1 MELTD
6 FLPVSKED
14 MVSRGWYSYDFLV
27 VTGDAYVDHPSFG
40 PVVIARVL
48 EEMGFKVAILAQPR
62 WNDASSFEKIGKPRF
77 GVFIG
82 AGNLDSMV
90 AHYTAAKKPRSEDF
104 YSPGKKAGLRPD
116 RATIVYANRAREA
129 FGGDMPII
137 IGGLEASLR
146 RFSHYDYWDDKV
158 RRSILFDSKADL
170 LVFGMGEYATREIAK
185 RLKRKV
191 NPSEIT
197 DVRGTAFI
205 APSED
210 SCVFEKIMLPSFEET
225 ASDIRSYADATRI
238 EYEEHDPIR
247 GVAQCQSCQGRMLI
261 VNPPAP
267 LLTTQELD
275 AVAELP
281 YTREVHPM
289 YEEMGGVP
297 AIEEV
302 RFSVI
307 HNRGCFGA
315 CNFCALSFHQGR
327 MIASRSHE
335 SVIREVVAMTH
346 HPLWKG
352 YVSDVGGPTAN
363 FRHPS
368 CEMQK
373 EHGMCA
379 DKRCLVPTPCKN
391 LDADHSDYLELLREL
406 REIPGVKKVFV
417 RSGIRYD
424 YMLEDENDKFFAE
437 LVQHHISGQLKVAPE
452 HCIDGVLDCMG
463 KSHIDVYERFMDKY
477 SRMNQRYE
485 KEQYV
490 VPYLMSSHPGCTL
503 TDAVNLA
510 EYLQSRGRQPE
521 QVQDFYPTPGTIS
534 TCMYYT
540 GLDPRTMKEVYVAKS
555 FHEKA
560 LQRALLQWKRPEK
573 RRLVIE
579 ALKAANREDLIGFDK
594 KCLVRPDTV
603 QNKGY
608 KGNSKSVAKDTPEQK
623 SKKNSAQPTPT
634 AVKVTGRAKGLG
646 GKTAKL
652 TTSSPKPSYGA
663 KSEFG
668 AKKAPYGG
676 KPTNV
681 ASSPKSSFGAK
692 NEFGA
697 KKEPYGGKAAN
708 ASSAPKPS
716 FNAKSDFG
724 AKKAPYGGKPT
735 SAPSAKNS
743 FGAKNEG
750 GAKKAPYGGKTQ
762 KRGK

>member
-6 FLPVSKED
+6 FLPVSKEG

-48 EEMGFKVAILAQPR
+48 EEMGFKVAILSQPK
-62 WNDASSFEKIGKPRF
+62 WNDASSFEKMGKPRF

-191 NPSEIT
+191 NPAEIT
-197 DVRGTAFI
+197 DILGTAFI
-205 APSED
+205 APNASVCGYER
-210 SCVFEKIMLPSFEET
+210 IILPSYEET
-225 ASDIRSYADATRI
+225 SSDLKAYANATRI

-247 GVAQCQSCQGRMLI
+247 GRALCQPCQGRMLV

-267 LLTTQELD
+267 LLTTEELD

-289 YEEMGGVP
+289 YDVMGGVP

-302 RFSVI
+302 RFSAI

-335 SVIREVVAMTH
+335 SVIREVEAMTH

-352 YVSDVGGPTAN
+352 YVSDIGGPTAN

-379 DKRCLVPTPCKN
+379 NKRCLAPTPCKN
-391 LDADHSDYLELLREL
+391 LDADHSDYLELLRKL
-406 REIPGVKKVFV
+406 RKIPGIKKVFV

-437 LVQHHISGQLKVAPE
+437 LVAHHISGQLKVAPE

-463 KSHIDVYERFMDKY
+463 KTHIDVYERFMDKY
-477 SRMNQRYE
+477 ARLNQRYE

-503 TDAVNLA
+503 SDAVNLA

-534 TCMYYT
+534 TCMYHT

-555 FHEKA
+555 FHEKE

-579 ALKAANREDLIGFDK
+579 ALKTANREDLIGFDK
-594 KCLVRPDTV
+594 KCLVRPDNT
-603 QNKGY
+603 QSAGY
-608 KGNSKSVAKDTPEQK
+608 KGNSKDGGKEQSGQKGK
-623 SKKNSAQPTPT
+623 SKSSQQPSES
-634 AVKVTGRAKGLG
+634 VKVTGRAKGLG
-646 GKTAKL
+646 GKTAKV
-652 TTSSPKPSYGA
+652 TTSTKSSSGAKKDSATPSGATKEFSSKKAAYGNKTANSASAPKSSYGA
-663 KSEFG
+663 KDQ
-668 AKKAPYGG
+668 
-676 KPTNV
+676 
-681 ASSPKSSFGAK
+681 FGAK
-692 NEFGA
+692 NIGGQSA
-697 KKEPYGGKAAN
+697 KPA
-708 ASSAPKPS
+708 SAPKPYS
-716 FNAKSDFG
+716 
-724 AKKAPYGGKPT
+724 
-735 SAPSAKNS
+735 
-743 FGAKNEG
+743 GAKNEL
-750 GAKKAPYGGKTQ
+750 GAKANPNSGAKPQSGTKKAPNGGRPQ
-762 KRGK
+762 KKDK